1 MAPILDFFARYT
13 NTFLDKPTLFGFF
26 IVLFALFF
34 FFSSLGKRE
43 NSNFALLDTKCYTS
57 EVKDLK
63 KDRKLNHSNM
73 NDIPNSHT

>member
-13 NTFLDKPTLFGFF
+13 NTFFGQANTVWIFYCPF
-26 IVLFALFF
+26 CSFF

-63 KDRKLNHSNM
+63 KDRKLNHFK
-73 NDIPNSHT
+73 HK